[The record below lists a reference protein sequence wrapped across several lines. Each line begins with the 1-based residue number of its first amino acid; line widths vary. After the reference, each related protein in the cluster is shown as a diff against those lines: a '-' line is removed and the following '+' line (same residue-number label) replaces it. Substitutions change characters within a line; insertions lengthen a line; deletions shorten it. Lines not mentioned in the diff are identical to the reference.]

1 MRYGFIGAGNMC
13 SAIIKGMAA
22 AEIYVYDICRE
33 KCEALGSKVNV
44 CADNNEVIANADML
58 ILGVKPNMLQGFF
71 DAHKDA
77 LQEHKPLLV
86 SLAAGKTISFLEE
99 CIGVDMPVVRV
110 MPNIN
115 SVCLS
120 STTGY
125 CCNKLVNT
133 EHKNQIEE
141 LFGNIG
147 TVMEIADESKFPV
160 FTALA
165 GSSPAFCYMY
175 IDALA
180 RAGQKAGMSR
190 DQALQIAAETVL
202 GSAKMIL
209 ASEEH
214 PFALID
220 RVCSP
225 GGTTIEGVSVLQ
237 KESFESIINSAIE
250 AVIEKDKKL
259 AQK

>member
-1 MRYGFIGAGNMC
+1 MRYGFVGAGNMC
-13 SAIIKGMAA
+13 SAIINGMPAD
-22 AEIYVYDICRE
+22 EIYVYDICKE
-33 KCEALGSKVNV
+33 KCEALGAKVRICSGN
-44 CADNNEVIANADML
+44 DEVIANADIL
-58 ILGVKPNMLQGFF
+58 ILGIKPNMLQTFF
-71 DAHKDA
+71 EAHKAA
-77 LQEHKPLLV
+77 LLKHKPLLV
-86 SLAAGKTISFLEE
+86 SLAAGKPISFLEN
-99 CIGVDMPVVRV
+99 CIGEPMSLVRV

-115 SVCLS
+115 SICLA

-125 CCNKLVNT
+125 CCNALVNM
-133 EHKNQIEE
+133 EQKKQIEE

-147 TVMEIADESKFPV
+147 TIIEIADESKFPV

-175 IDALA
+175 IDSLA
-180 RAGQKAGMSR
+180 RAGQKAGLSR
-190 DQALQIAAETVL
+190 EESLQIAAETVL

-225 GGTTIEGVSVLQ
+225 GGTTIEGISVLQ
-237 KESFESIINSAIE
+237 KESFEAIINSAIE
-250 AVIEKDKKL
+250 AVIAKDKKL
-259 AQK
+259 SQ